1 MSDDLTLS
9 AAAVQ
14 RAIEHMND
22 DHRDSMVE
30 MVQTLT
36 GYPWATDAEMLGLDL
51 RGIDIRA
58 TGAGQETTTRLLFAT
73 PLTGPQELRP
83 AIIALAQRARE
94 GAAK

>member
-1 MSDDLTLS
+1 MTDTLVLP

-22 DHRDSMVE
+22 DHRDSMVA
-30 MVQTLT
+30 MAQTLA
-36 GYPWATDAEMLGLDL
+36 GHPWVTDAEMLGLDPH
-51 RGIDIRA
+51 GINIRA
-58 TGAGQETTTRLLFAT
+58 TGAGREATARLLFAT

-94 GAAK
+94 GAAG

>member
-1 MSDDLTLS
+1 MADDPTLP
-9 AAAVQ
+9 AAAAQ

-30 MVQTLT
+30 MMQTLA

-58 TGAGQETTTRLLFAT
+58 IGADQQATARLLFAT
-73 PLTGPQELRP
+73 PLSGPQELRP
-83 AIIALAQRARE
+83 AIIVLAQRARE